1 MAFWKDSPKN
11 TRTLDSYGLATNY
24 GGGATVPREFYE
36 LEQGVV
42 LDIVLDEKH
51 LVITG
56 GDPIH
61 SKIDPDRWPEDLEG
75 NPPAKTDVDYSWIG
89 RALVRPLNSEKLTDK
104 DQLIWAYPI
113 EANISDYPLINETVI
128 LTRQGDKLYYHRK
141 LNYHNW
147 PNNNLDFAVEG
158 QTSGRSN
165 NVLFSTT
172 PLTGRMESKTNYKGD
187 SGFHGYAGQ
196 YFFANNKIRAIKRWE
211 GDLTIESRHGQ
222 NIIFK
227 AFDKT
232 RGNDTGDPK
241 YPDYKNAGNP
251 MIIIRNRQRKLL
263 KEGQTLKLQH
273 SPNPATMVGTKH
285 EKNVGGYLEENIN
298 HDGSSIYITCGQT
311 ISEWVTTC
319 YKRMWHDEKDE
330 EVAKFKGASSFT
342 YPKLKGDQ
350 IVINSDRLILS
361 SRYDETF
368 HYSKKRYAIVT
379 DNEYTVDAHQQMVF
393 NTHTKIVLNSPAIYL
408 GQYDATNEPVLLGQT
423 SVNWL
428 YELCNWLL
436 KHTHWYHHSHVDAG
450 KESPEQTQL
459 PVQVQELIALRD
471 RLHKLMSRR
480 VYVVGGGLEAGQDG
494 ASIPEGTPPVKITI
508 YDSGAGAPG
517 GFKGQNYRLSA
528 AQANAKYGGA
538 VNDAFGPNGSASD
551 TPPTQAQQAQADA
564 TKTPATQNE
573 EQKVQELQNMSKD
586 QQQQIA
592 KGAGCGGR
600 RARQTGIYTPKSG
613 SNIPPPDPEEVKKW
627 DDRIALLKK
636 AGIEEKDD
644 LPPSD
649 VNVEDWKTV
658 VAGFQ

>member
-1 MAFWKDSPKN
+1 MAYWKDSPKN
-11 TRTLDSYGLATNY
+11 TRTLDSFGLATNH
-24 GGGATVPREFYE
+24 GGGATQPREFYE

-42 LDIVLDEKH
+42 LDIVLDDKH
-51 LVITG
+51 PIITG

-61 SKIDPDRWPEDLEG
+61 SKIDPDRWPVDLEG
-75 NPPAKTDVDYSWIG
+75 NPPLKTDIDYTWVG

-104 DQLIWAYPI
+104 DQLIWAYPL
-113 EANISDYPLINETVI
+113 EANISDYPLINETVV
-128 LTRQGDKLYYHRK
+128 LMRQGDKLYYFRK

-147 PNNNLDFAVEG
+147 PNNNLDFAIEG

-165 NVLFSTT
+165 NVLFGTA

-196 YFFANNKIRAIKRWE
+196 YFVANNKIRTIKRWE

-232 RGNDTGDPK
+232 RANDVGDTK
-241 YPDYKNAGNP
+241 YKDYKDGGNP
-251 MIIIRNRQRKLL
+251 MLIIRNRQRPLL

-273 SPNPATMVGTKH
+273 SPNPATVTGTKQ

-319 YKRMWHDEKDE
+319 YKRMFYDEKGE
-330 EVAKFKGASSFT
+330 EVAKFKGQSSFK

-368 HYSKKRYAIVT
+368 HYSKKRYSVVT
-379 DNEYTVDAHQQMVF
+379 DNEYTVDAHQQMVLT
-393 NTHTKIVLNSPAIYL
+393 THQKIVLNSPAIYL
-408 GQYDATNEPVLLGQT
+408 GEYDKTDEPVLLGQT
-423 SVNWL
+423 TVNWL

-436 KHTHWYHHSHVDAG
+436 AHTHWYHHSHVDAG

-459 PVQVQELIALRD
+459 PVQVQQLIALRD
-471 RLHKLMSRR
+471 KLHTLMSRR
-480 VYVVGGGLEAGQDG
+480 VYVTGGGLAAGQDG
-494 ASIPEGTPPVKITI
+494 ASIPEGATPVKINVA
-508 YDSGAGAPG
+508 SGAGAPG
-517 GFKGQNYRLSA
+517 GFKGKNYRLSA
-528 AQANAKYGGA
+528 AQADAKYGGA
-538 VNDAFGPNGSASD
+538 VDAAFGPDGAASD
-551 TPPTQAQQAQADA
+551 TPPSPAAQQQADA
-564 TKTPATQNE
+564 TQTPATPNE
-573 EQKVQELQNMSKD
+573 EQQIQELQNKPADEKAAM
-586 QQQQIA
+586 A
-592 KGAGCGGR
+592 KGGGCGGR
-600 RARQTGIYTPKSG
+600 RARKEGIYKPKPGESAVT
-613 SNIPPPDPEEVKKW
+613 SSAEVAKW
-627 DDRIALLKK
+627 DERNALLKK
-636 AGIEEKDD
+636 AGIVETDD
-644 LPPSD
+644 LPPKD
-649 VNVEDWKTV
+649 VDVEDWKTV

>member
-1 MAFWKDSPKN
+1 MSYWKDSPKN
-11 TRTLDSYGLATNY
+11 TRTLDSFGLATNHA
-24 GGGATVPREFYE
+24 GGATAPREFYE
-36 LEQGVV
+36 LELGVV

-51 LVITG
+51 PIITG

-61 SKIDPDRWPEDLEG
+61 SKIDPDRWPEDLTG
-75 NPPAKTDVDYSWIG
+75 APPSKDDVDYSWIG

-128 LTRQGDKLYYHRK
+128 LGRFGDKLYYMRK

-147 PNNNLDFAVEG
+147 PNNNLDFAIEG

-165 NVLFSTT
+165 NVLFTKT
-172 PLTGRMESKTNYKGD
+172 PLTGRKETKTNYKGD

-196 YFFANNKIRAIKRWE
+196 YFFGNNKIRAIKRWE

-227 AFDKT
+227 AFDKN
-232 RGNDTGDPK
+232 RANDTGDPK
-241 YPDYKNAGNP
+241 LPDYKDSGNP

-263 KEGQTLKLQH
+263 KEGEPLKLQH
-273 SPNPATMVGTKH
+273 SPNPATVIGTKH

-319 YKRMWHDEKDE
+319 YKRMFYDEKGE
-330 EVAKFKGASSFT
+330 EVAKFKGESSFK
-342 YPKLKGDQ
+342 YPKLKGEQ
-350 IVINSDRLILS
+350 IVINTDRLILS

-368 HYSKKRYAIVT
+368 HYAKKRYAIVT
-379 DNEYTVDAHQQMVF
+379 DNEYTVDAHQQIVLT
-393 NTHTKIVLNSPAIYL
+393 THTKTVFNSPAIYL
-408 GQYDATNEPVLLGQT
+408 GEYNATNEPVLLGQT
-423 SVNWL
+423 TVNWL

-436 KHTHWYHHSHVDAG
+436 KHTHWYKHSHEDAG
-450 KESPEQTQL
+450 KESPSQTQL
-459 PVQVQELIALRD
+459 PVQAQELIKLRD
-471 RLHKLMSRR
+471 KLHTLMSRR

-494 ASIPEGTPPVKITI
+494 ASIPEGTPPVKI
-508 YDSGAGAPG
+508 DVKSGAGAPG

-528 AQANAKYGGA
+528 AAANAKYGGA
-538 VNDAFGPNGSASD
+538 VEGAFGDNGVASD
-551 TPPTQAQQAQADA
+551 TPPTQAEQQQAQA
-564 TKTPATQNE
+564 TQTPVTQNE
-573 EQKVQELQNMSKD
+573 EQKIQELQNMPKD
-586 QQQQIA
+586 QQQQVA
-592 KGAGCGGR
+592 KAAGCGGR
-600 RARQTGIYTPKSG
+600 RARKEGIYKPKPGESAVT
-613 SNIPPPDPEEVKKW
+613 SSAEVKKW

-636 AGIEEKDD
+636 AGIEEKDTN
-644 LPPSD
+644 PPPD

-658 VAGFQ
+658 VDGWFQ